1 MELLK
6 LMSDRCSCRA
16 YSTKS
21 ISEEDLSKL
30 LEASKLA
37 PTAHNNQPQR
47 IYVVKSEEG
56 KAKLMKD
63 FKFNFNAPCYLVF
76 GYNVDESWKNPLDNN
91 KDSGEIDISI
101 VMTPYNVNGRGIRFI
116 NLLDRIYRTRSYK
129 KKFRNT

>member
-47 IYVVKSEEG
+47 IYILRVKKE
-56 KAKLMKD
+56 KQ
-63 FKFNFNAPCYLVF
+63 N
-76 GYNVDESWKNPLDNN
+76 
-91 KDSGEIDISI
+91 
-101 VMTPYNVNGRGIRFI
+101 
-116 NLLDRIYRTRSYK
+116 
-129 KKFRNT
+129 

>member
-37 PTAHNNQPQR
+37 PTAHNNQPQ
-47 IYVVKSEEG
+47 
-56 KAKLMKD
+56 
-63 FKFNFNAPCYLVF
+63 
-76 GYNVDESWKNPLDNN
+76 
-91 KDSGEIDISI
+91 
-101 VMTPYNVNGRGIRFI
+101 
-116 NLLDRIYRTRSYK
+116 
-129 KKFRNT
+129 